1 MPKNYQCTLN
11 AFRRKLHGLIPKEL
25 DDFDPSIIL
34 GKIEHGEKVLI
45 LDSNKDLPENW
56 KDIQLSEY
64 LPDNPGE
71 DCVEENI
78 NPSDAGISEDSL
90 SSDGAELPP
99 LSGHQYFK
107 MKDLMQSHFHSH
119 VLEPG
124 PVSGIKTGSIWAFKT
139 KDGWTR
145 ARVFKKDEA
154 KITLLLGDIGELAE
168 ANSEDLHHLPSSFQN
183 EDFFSFRMKIPD
195 GDWSREVEKA
205 DEYLY
210 QNSIIVEVRKP
221 VYYADLSYILLDQE
235 QRKKPL
241 HSQRKYLIQE

>member
-1 MPKNYQCTLN
+1 MMKTSKQICRMPKNYRCTLN

-99 LSGHQYFK
+99 LSGYQYFK

-119 VLEPG
+119 VSEPG
-124 PVSGIKTGSIWAFKT
+124 PVLCLRHQNW
-139 KDGWTR
+139 
-145 ARVFKKDEA
+145 EH
-154 KITLLLGDIGELAE
+154 LG
-168 ANSEDLHHLPSSFQN
+168 FQ
-183 EDFFSFRMKIPD
+183 DQ
-195 GDWSREVEKA
+195 G
-205 DEYLY
+205 
-210 QNSIIVEVRKP
+210 Q
-221 VYYADLSYILLDQE
+221 LDQR
-235 QRKKPL
+235 QGA
-241 HSQRKYLIQE
+241 QEG

>member
-25 DDFDPSIIL
+25 DDFDQSIIL

-78 NPSDAGISEDSL
+78 NPSDAGTSEDGL

-99 LSGHQYFK
+99 SGHQYFK

-119 VLEPG
+119 VSEPG
-124 PVSGIKTGSIWAFKT
+124 PVSSSK
-139 KDGWTR
+139 
-145 ARVFKKDEA
+145 
-154 KITLLLGDIGELAE
+154 LGASGL
-168 ANSEDLHHLPSSFQN
+168 
-183 EDFFSFRMKIPD
+183 
-195 GDWSREVEKA
+195 SRP
-205 DEYLY
+205 
-210 QNSIIVEVRKP
+210 R
-221 VYYADLSYILLDQE
+221 LDQ
-235 QRKKPL
+235 
-241 HSQRKYLIQE
+241 SQSAQEG